1 MWRTNTI
8 RFVLVILFTI
18 PMAARALELT
28 VPGTGDGLDILKAL
42 GTAFTA
48 ENTGL
53 IVTVP
58 PSIGSGGGIAAV
70 GAGRSVIAR
79 VARPL
84 TEAEQ
89 SQGLRVVLI
98 FRVPSAFFVNPTA
111 GITELS
117 TPQLRDVFQGT
128 LLNWQSVG
136 GAELKIR
143 VVRRENE
150 DSTLNVLRA
159 TMPGWK
165 ELLLTPKSKTAITT
179 QDMVQSVREVEG
191 AIGFGPYT
199 PAIQDGLT
207 PLKIDGLSPT
217 SEKYPSFVQIGLVYS
232 SQTMTP
238 EAKRFLEFAKS
249 AKASSIITN
258 MGAAPI
264 GE

>member
-1 MWRTNTI
+1 M
-8 RFVLVILFTI
+8 
-18 PMAARALELT
+18 
-28 VPGTGDGLDILKAL
+28 
-42 GTAFTA
+42 
-48 ENTGL
+48 
-53 IVTVP
+53 
-58 PSIGSGGGIAAV
+58 
-70 GAGRSVIAR
+70 
-79 VARPL
+79 
-84 TEAEQ
+84 
-89 SQGLRVVLI
+89 VLI